1 MGLALQL
8 EVTTV
13 AVASIPGRKVGEK
26 CCNSGLD
33 GRLEAV
39 ATSIHMKVVAASIQ
53 LGAAVVAMRKLP
65 RETLPT
71 ASRVLGPYENPIT

>member
-8 EVTTV
+8 EVTTM

-26 CCNSGLD
+26 CCNSSLD

-53 LGAAVVAMRKLP
+53 LGAAVVAMSEATTGDP
-65 RETLPT
+65 PHCITG
-71 ASRVLGPYENPIT
+71 VGPI